1 VVGLGRIG
9 LPLSLVYAKHGHEV
23 VGIDIDTKRVNSII
37 HKEKLFEPFV
47 NEYLEAYGNRCS
59 YYTDLDHIKGSDVVT
74 IIVAT
79 PSRPNG
85 LFDVS
90 GIEKI
95 IRDIRSLDKGVL
107 ISISSNI
114 NIGTCDK
121 LHEKYGRIAYC
132 PEFIAQGSIV
142 RGFENPKFTIVGA
155 YDNKDAGI
163 LHKIWSTIHKK
174 PIYVV
179 KPAEA
184 EIVKLGLNVSYCMGI
199 TWANIIGELCGIFNA
214 DSDKILDIMY
224 NDWRNYKKGLGYMGP
239 CFPRDT
245 KCFGEICKEE
255 SVESGFQFTTVL
267 DHLNDYTKRM
277 YLNKIREYPKAKIGF
292 LGISY
297 KPNVPYVEASQP
309 LEIAS
314 VLEKS
319 GHQIFIYD
327 PTAEYE
333 AKKVLKSAIF
343 CTTIEEC
350 VQLSD
355 ILFVGT
361 ANYKDMAFDKPMINP
376 WR

>member
-1 VVGLGRIG
+1 MGRIG
-9 LPLSLVYAKHGHEV
+9 LPLSLVYAKYGHEV
-23 VGIDIDTKRVNSII
+23 VGIDIDARRIDSIKY
-37 HKEKLFEPFV
+37 KERFSEPFV

-59 YYTDLDHIKGSDVVT
+59 YYTDLDYIKGSDVVT

-79 PSRPNG
+79 PSLPNG
-85 LFDVS
+85 LFDVLR
-90 GIEKI
+90 IEKI
-95 IRDIRSLDKGVL
+95 IRDIRRLDKDIL

-121 LHEKYGRIAYC
+121 LHGRYGRIAYC
-132 PEFIAQGSIV
+132 PEFVAQGSII

-155 YDNKDAGI
+155 YNNEDAGI
-163 LHKIWSTIHKK
+163 LQILWGTIHKK
-174 PIYVV
+174 PIHVV

-184 EIVKLGLNVSYCMGI
+184 EIIKLGLNVSYCMGI
-199 TWANIIGELCGIFNA
+199 TWANIVGELCGIFNA

-245 KCFGEICKEE
+245 KCFGEICKEK
-255 SVESGFQFTTVL
+255 SVESGFQFTRIL
-267 DHLNDYTKRM
+267 DYLNDYTKCR
-277 YLNKIREYPKAKIGF
+277 YLNKIKEYCKAKIGF

-297 KPNVPYVEASQP
+297 KPNVPYIEASQP

-314 VLEKS
+314 ILEKS

-327 PTAEYE
+327 PMAEYE

-343 CTTIEEC
+343 CTSIEEC
-350 VQLSD
+350 IQLSD

-361 ANYKDMAFDKPMINP
+361 ANYKDVAFDKPAINP
-376 WR
+376 WK